1 MKRLVMLVVWSLHLR
16 ATRGFSTNHHSA
28 CRETD
33 GATKQLRE
41 LCRRPTLPQ
50 QRLMRRNVEL
60 SSRKGDPEIEVILV
74 NGETSELS
82 DDEKADIDASQPSE
96 WSVMKEVRLY

>member
-1 MKRLVMLVVWSLHLR
+1 
-16 ATRGFSTNHHSA
+16 
-28 CRETD
+28 
-33 GATKQLRE
+33 
-41 LCRRPTLPQ
+41 
-50 QRLMRRNVEL
+50 MRRNVEL